1 MPLSQSVES
10 ENLPR
15 DTSAPS
21 VLIVDDDEVDFR
33 ATRRF
38 LREIFGDSLT
48 LGWACDWKEAAE
60 ALRDGSYDVY
70 LIDYFLGGR
79 TGLELIETCDPAH
92 KPDVFI
98 FLTGHEDRD
107 VDLAATQAGAS
118 DYLVKSEIT
127 ASKLE
132 RSIRYALFMAEK
144 KTELRNETA
153 AIKAAKD
160 IVERQS
166 QMHARLAADLSAT
179 QEKLRTA
186 LKRAEESE
194 QKYRSLAQRD
204 LLTGLPNRALFMTQ
218 LENMIGHSQRS
229 GKDLALLLLDLD
241 RFKSVNDSLGHP
253 VGDALLRQVG
263 ERLTGC
269 TRKTDTV
276 ARLGGDEFAVI
287 ATNLMNS
294 QDAAIVAQH
303 IIDAL
308 AAPFYIEEHEINTST
323 SVGIAILRDDS
334 DRIDGLMKRADAA
347 LYKAKEAGRGIFYFF
362 DAALDSQ
369 IRSFCLLKQELTV
382 ALEQKQF
389 FLEYQPQIEA
399 ASGQITGV
407 EALVRWQHPVRGQIA
422 PKDFIP
428 TAESAGLISPLS
440 KWILREACEQSV
452 RWSRNLG
459 QEIPVAVNLSAVQ
472 FKRGQLV
479 RTIGRILEQTGLSP
493 ACLTL
498 EITET
503 IMIHDV
509 DEVEQQLKDLAAL
522 GVKIA
527 IDDFG
532 TGYSSLAHVKQLPID
547 KIKIDR
553 SFISEMLA
561 DRRGAAV
568 VEAVITLGRNLGVT
582 VVAEGVETC
591 EQMDYLRAASA
602 TDIQGFYIA
611 RPMTSDCCE
620 AWLRDHL
627 QPDDI
632 RMAAAGL

>member
-1 MPLSQSVES
+1 MSLTQLVES
-10 ENLPR
+10 ESLSR
-15 DTSAPS
+15 DRSVPS
-21 VLIVDDDEVDFR
+21 VLIIDDDEVDFR
-33 ATRRF
+33 AARRM
-38 LREIFGDSLT
+38 LREIFGDGLR
-48 LGWACDWKEAAE
+48 LGWASDWQEASE

-79 TGLELIETCDPAH
+79 TGIELIESCDPAH

-144 KTELRNETA
+144 KAELRNETA
-153 AIKAAKD
+153 AIRAAKD

-179 QEKLRTA
+179 QEKLRAA

-204 LLTGLPNRALFMTQ
+204 LLTGLPNRALFMSQ
-218 LENMIGHSQRS
+218 LENMIAHSQRS

-253 VGDALLRQVG
+253 VGDRLLKQVAD
-263 ERLTGC
+263 RLMLC

-287 ATNLMNS
+287 ATNLMHS
-294 QDAAIVAQH
+294 DDAAIVAQH
-303 IIDAL
+303 IIDAM
-308 AAPFYIEEHEINTST
+308 AAPFEIEGHEINTST
-323 SVGIAILRDDS
+323 SVGIAILNRDCCEIDS
-334 DRIDGLMKRADAA
+334 LLKKADAA

-369 IRSFCLLKQELTV
+369 IRTFSVLKKELSV

-389 FLEYQPQIEA
+389 YLEYQPQVEA
-399 ASGQITGV
+399 ASGNLTGL
-407 EALVRWQHPVRGQIA
+407 EALVRWQHPTRGRIA
-422 PKDFIP
+422 PGDFIS
-428 TAESAGLISPLS
+428 TAESSGLISPLS
-440 KWILREACEQSV
+440 KWILREACEQTA
-452 RWSRNLG
+452 RWSEELG
-459 QEIPVAVNLSAVQ
+459 RDIPVAVNLSAVQ
-472 FKRGQLV
+472 FKRGNLV
-479 RTIGRILEQTGLSP
+479 ETIGQTLRQTGLRA

-509 DEVEQQLKDLAAL
+509 DEVEQQLHALATL

-532 TGYSSLAHVKQLPID
+532 TGFSSLAHVKQLPID

-553 SFISEMLA
+553 SFISEMLT

-568 VEAVITLGRNLGVT
+568 VEAVIALGRNLGVT
-582 VVAEGVETC
+582 VVAEGVETRQ
-591 EQMDYLRAASA
+591 QMAYLGGTPAI
-602 TDIQGFYIA
+602 DVQGFYIA
-611 RPMTSDCCE
+611 RPMTSDKCE
-620 AWLRDHL
+620 AWLREHL
-627 QPDDI
+627 RPDVK
-632 RMAAAGL
+632 MAAAGL